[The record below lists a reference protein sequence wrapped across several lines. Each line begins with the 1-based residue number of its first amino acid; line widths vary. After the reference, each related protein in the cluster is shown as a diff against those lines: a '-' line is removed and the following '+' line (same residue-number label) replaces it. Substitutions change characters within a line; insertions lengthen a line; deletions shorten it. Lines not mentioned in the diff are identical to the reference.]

1 MAWQKPLSCY
11 GLANGA
17 LRVDGVYA
25 PIWGKRRSARER
37 KKERERKREK
47 ERKRERKREKEREDR
62 SKKEKALRL

>member
-25 PIWGKRRSARER
+25 PIWGKRRSVRERKGKRKGKRKR
-37 KKERERKREK
+37 KKEREKK
-47 ERKRERKREKEREDR
+47 REDR

>member
-25 PIWGKRRSARER
+25 PIWGQEEIGSR
-37 KKERERKREK
+37 KKGKEK
-47 ERKRERKREKEREDR
+47 EKEKEDR